1 MPFLSESG
9 CKGRAFFN
17 TRKTFSSFFWKK
29 IFRKFRTAD
38 LQHLKLK
45 FRTEDNFHTN
55 YNNTLLFI
63 AREINSQAIRLT
75 PIRPYVLPQQDH
87 TSYQGKT
94 YGLPAEARR
103 LIAVTVAFN
112 APATAISQKNKELW
126 VRCTNDSN
134 LDVFLVMEPYST
146 FIYSV
151 VLSSK

>member
-1 MPFLSESG
+1 MLFLSESG

-63 AREINSQAIRLT
+63 ARDINSQAIRLT

-94 YGLPAEARR
+94 YGLSKKTQMQGQWQNICHRIPNEKQEVSTLWQECKQIR
-103 LIAVTVAFN
+103 LISWGLYIFSFLTL
-112 APATAISQKNKELW
+112 KE
-126 VRCTNDSN
+126 RF
-134 LDVFLVMEPYST
+134 FL
-146 FIYSV
+146 
-151 VLSSK
+151 